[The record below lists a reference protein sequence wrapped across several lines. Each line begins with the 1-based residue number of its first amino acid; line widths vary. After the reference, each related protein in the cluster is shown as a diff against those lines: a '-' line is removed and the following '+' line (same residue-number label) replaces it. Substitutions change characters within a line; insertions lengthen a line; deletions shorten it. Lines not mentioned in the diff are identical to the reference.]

1 MVKNSPINAG
11 DARDIGSIQ
20 GSGRFPGV
28 GNSNPFQYSSLEN
41 FRTEESGGLQS
52 TGSQRI
58 GPDWGAEHTHT
69 QASISLS
76 QSGGNKTCLKDLQG
90 IE

>member
-58 GPDWGAEHTHT
+58 GPD
-69 QASISLS
+69 
-76 QSGGNKTCLKDLQG
+76 
-90 IE
+90 